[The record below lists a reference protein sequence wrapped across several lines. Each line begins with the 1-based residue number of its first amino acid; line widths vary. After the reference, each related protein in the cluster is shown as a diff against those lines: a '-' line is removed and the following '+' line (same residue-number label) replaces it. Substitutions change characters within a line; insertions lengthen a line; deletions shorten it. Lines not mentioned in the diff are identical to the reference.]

1 MVKTALKYED
11 DNIVHK
17 EDDLEKIQ
25 TSPGMYISYTGAKGS
40 LHLCKEI
47 TNNMVDE
54 CINTKSPANTIDL
67 IFDEPTSEFAC
78 RDNGRGIPHESLEVV
93 CTKIQSSGKFG
104 RRGSGGASAG
114 QNGI

>member
-1 MVKTALKYED
+1 MSKATQYVD
-11 DNIVHK
+11 DKIDHK

-25 TSPGMYISYTGAKGS
+25 TSTGMYISYTGARGS

-54 CINTKSPANTIDL
+54 CINTNSPADTID
-67 IFDEPTSEFAC
+67 IMFDEATSEYAC
-78 RDNGRGIPHESLEVV
+78 RDNGRGIPHESLEIV
-93 CTKIQSSGKFG
+93 CTKIQSSSKFG
-104 RRGSGGASAG
+104 RRGTGGASAG